1 MFYKIA
7 IALLCLCFLQCHSL
21 TEKLK
26 EVAESAKEKQ
36 KEEPSPS
43 PQPSDT
49 TDNSNGDNTGKRRKS
64 VD

>member
-26 EVAESAKEKQ
+26 EAAEAAKEKQ
-36 KEEPSPS
+36 KEEPSS
-43 PQPSDT
+43 SSQSDT
-49 TDNSNGDNTGKRRKS
+49 TDNNDGDNTGKRRKS